1 MIGNTLTSS
10 TPSVWVLL
18 RNPDQAEDLARRLM
32 GSDYIGRR
40 VTFEG
45 EPRLAVADALAF
57 RHRLALPNHGKMSA
71 VQRMQL
77 RGLLAVAEETT
88 DLGDEE

>member
-1 MIGNTLTSS
+1 MIANAIASS

-18 RNPDQAEDLARRLM
+18 PNPDAAEDLARRLM
-32 GSDYIGRR
+32 GADYVGRR
-40 VTFEG
+40 VMLDG

-71 VQRMQL
+71 LQRMTL
-77 RGLLAVAEETT
+77 RGLLAISQEAIL
-88 DLGDEE
+88 DG